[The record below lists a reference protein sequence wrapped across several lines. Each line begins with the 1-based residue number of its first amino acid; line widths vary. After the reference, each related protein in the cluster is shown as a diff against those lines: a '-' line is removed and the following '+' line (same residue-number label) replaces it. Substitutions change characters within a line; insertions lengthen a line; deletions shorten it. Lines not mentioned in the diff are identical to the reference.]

1 MNRTSAES
9 VFFVLPFFL
18 MAGVALQSAGLYFC
32 LVLIP
37 LLCAWPLPRGAQRV
51 VVSTAMLLAACYF
64 LPIVIQSIVALSA
77 DPLRSCVVDP
87 PRIKSCDLTPQAW
100 LKSPVSAAF
109 AGLAF
114 GWIIIAFRKSRDS
127 NLSVDNASVV
137 ANTPGGND
145 RRLELFS
152 RGLMY
157 ASVVFFVYGVC
168 QHITGF
174 NILSADRILADEHRM
189 PNGRYRI
196 FSFYGHPLSLAGAS
210 LVWVGISAVAAQEAF
225 ANKGRVF
232 GLRLIDWLIV
242 AAIQTGNVYM
252 SGGRTALLVALLFW
266 GIIVLSVLWQSAKN
280 VFLPRLFPN
289 RPQAPILFTVKLLLA
304 LCSVGV
310 GVFLYSLGPDW
321 FSSRGVGGGTLGQGP
336 LGDRPLFW
344 QTYLSMWRESPFFGQ
359 GYFAIEHGVRT
370 QFYIKE
376 GFAALRDKFNAHNIF
391 LEVLGISGIVGL
403 FAFLGILVLLYLNLK
418 VLAGNSRERRW
429 LLKGL
434 LFALVA
440 NLLHGLTQDTFF
452 DSAVTAC
459 YLGVLG
465 LFVVPP
471 LKSKIL
477 NS

>member
-1 MNRTSAES
+1 
-9 VFFVLPFFL
+9 

-32 LVLIP
+32 LVVIP
-37 LLCAWPLPRGAQRV
+37 LLYAWPLPRGAQRV

-64 LPIVIQSIVALSA
+64 LPVVIQSIVALTA

-114 GWIIIAFRKSRDS
+114 GWIIVAFRKSRDS
-127 NLSVDNASVV
+127 RLIAENPQGATMG
-137 ANTPGGND
+137 AGGSE

-152 RGLMY
+152 RGLMF
-157 ASVVFFVYGVC
+157 ASVVFFIYGLW
-168 QHITGF
+168 QHFTGY
-174 NILSADRILADEHRM
+174 NVLSADRILADEHRM

-196 FSFYGHPLSLAGAS
+196 FSFFGHPLSLAGAS
-210 LVWVGISAVAAQEAF
+210 LVWLALSVGALQNSFE
-225 ANKGRVF
+225 NKSRVF
-232 GLRLIDWLIV
+232 GLRLIEWLLV

-252 SGGRTALLVALLFW
+252 SGGRTALLVALLLW
-266 GIIVLSVLWQSAKN
+266 GSLFMSILWHFAKN
-280 VFLPRLFPN
+280 NFLPKIFPN
-289 RPQAPILFTVKLLLA
+289 CQHAPVLLSLKLILA
-304 LCSVGV
+304 ASCVGL
-310 GVFLYSLGPDW
+310 GFLIYSLGPDW
-321 FSSRGVGGGTLGQGP
+321 LSPRGVGGGTLGQGP

-344 QTYLSMWRESPFFGQ
+344 QTYLSMWRESPYFGQ
-359 GYFAIEHGVRT
+359 GYFGVEHGVRT
-370 QFYIKE
+370 QFYINE

-391 LEVLGISGIVGL
+391 LEILGISGIVGL
-403 FAFLGILVLLYLNLK
+403 FSYLGFLVLLFLNLK
-418 VLAGNSRERRW
+418 VLAGHSRERRW

-434 LFALVA
+434 LFAVVA
-440 NLLHGLTQDTFF
+440 NLLHGLTQNTFF

-459 YLGVLG
+459 YLGILG

-471 LKSKIL
+471 LKSRFL